1 MICNFFFVVIEKYI
15 IIDTESISQSRSIML
30 DKSTL
35 LNTTMVNRFEKEK
48 INYMSL
54 IKEQETQISN

>member
-15 IIDTESISQSRSIML
+15 IIDTESINQSRSIML

-35 LNTTMVNRFEKEK
+35 GLNTTMINRFDREKK
-48 INYMSL
+48 
-54 IKEQETQISN
+54 